1 MKLFRQTLGI
11 ALEYAH
17 PGNVAPPREIVGLLA
32 LASELD
38 RGALSEAAQ
47 QGLEH
52 LALVLMQDEQF
63 QRFHRH
69 HVERMRTP

>member
-17 PGNVAPPREIVGLLA
+17 PGNVAQREAVGLMA
-32 LASELD
+32 LTSELN

-47 QGLEH
+47 QGLEY
-52 LALVLMQDEQF
+52 LVFILMQDEQF

-69 HVERMRTP
+69 HVEQMRTP